1 MRQSRGAGVLL
12 GKTMIAATNEAGFV
26 TDSVLAGDVISRTI
40 LRLGIGY
47 GLYKTL
53 MLWSVDL
60 DDKFDV
66 WKEVKP
72 KRRKRK

>member
-1 MRQSRGAGVLL
+1 M
-12 GKTMIAATNEAGFV
+12 K
-26 TDSVLAGDVISRTI
+26 LALSWVMYWLGDVISRTI

-53 MLWSVDL
+53 MLWSVEL

-66 WKEVKP
+66 WKEVKT

>member
-1 MRQSRGAGVLL
+1 MKLALSWVLYWL
-12 GKTMIAATNEAGFV
+12 
-26 TDSVLAGDVISRTI
+26 GDVISRTI

-53 MLWSVDL
+53 MLWSVEL

-72 KRRKRK
+72 QRRKKK

>member
-1 MRQSRGAGVLL
+1 M
-12 GKTMIAATNEAGFV
+12 K
-26 TDSVLAGDVISRTI
+26 LALSWVMYWLGDVISRTI

-47 GLYKTL
+47 GSYKTL
-53 MLWSVDL
+53 MLWSVEL

-66 WKEVKP
+66 WKEIKP

>member
-1 MRQSRGAGVLL
+1 MKQALSWILYYL
-12 GKTMIAATNEAGFV
+12 GDM
-26 TDSVLAGDVISRTI
+26 ISRTI
-40 LRLGIGY
+40 LRYGYGY

-72 KRRKRK
+72 KRRKKK

>member
-1 MRQSRGAGVLL
+1 MKLALSWVLYWL
-12 GKTMIAATNEAGFV
+12 
-26 TDSVLAGDVISRTI
+26 GDVISRTI

-53 MLWSVDL
+53 MLWSVEL
-60 DDKFDV
+60 DDKFNV

>member
-1 MRQSRGAGVLL
+1 MKLALSWLL
-12 GKTMIAATNEAGFV
+12 YF
-26 TDSVLAGDVISRTI
+26 LGDIISRTL
-40 LRLGIGY
+40 LRMGLGY

-53 MLWSVDL
+53 MLWSLEL

>member
-1 MRQSRGAGVLL
+1 MKLALSWLL
-12 GKTMIAATNEAGFV
+12 YF
-26 TDSVLAGDVISRTI
+26 LGDIISRTL
-40 LRLGIGY
+40 LRMGLGY

-53 MLWSVDL
+53 MLWSVEL

>member
-1 MRQSRGAGVLL
+1 MKLALSWVLYWL
-12 GKTMIAATNEAGFV
+12 
-26 TDSVLAGDVISRTI
+26 GDVISRTI

-53 MLWSVDL
+53 MLWSLEL

-72 KRRKRK
+72 RKKRRKRK

>member
-1 MRQSRGAGVLL
+1 MKLALSWVLYWL
-12 GKTMIAATNEAGFV
+12 
-26 TDSVLAGDVISRTI
+26 GDVISRTI

-53 MLWSVDL
+53 MLWSVEL
-60 DDKFDV
+60 DDGFDV

-72 KRRKRK
+72 KGRKRK

>member
-1 MRQSRGAGVLL
+1 MKLALSWLL
-12 GKTMIAATNEAGFV
+12 YW
-26 TDSVLAGDVISRTI
+26 LGDVISRTI

-53 MLWSVDL
+53 MLWSVEL

-66 WKEVKP
+66 WKEIKP

>member
-1 MRQSRGAGVLL
+1 MKLALSWLL
-12 GKTMIAATNEAGFV
+12 YW
-26 TDSVLAGDVISRTI
+26 LGDVISRTI

-53 MLWSVDL
+53 MLCSVEL

-66 WKEVKP
+66 WKEIKP

>member
-1 MRQSRGAGVLL
+1 M
-12 GKTMIAATNEAGFV
+12 K
-26 TDSVLAGDVISRTI
+26 LALSWVMYWLGDVISRTI

-53 MLWSVDL
+53 MLWSVEL

>member
-1 MRQSRGAGVLL
+1 MKLALSWVLYWL
-12 GKTMIAATNEAGFV
+12 GDI
-26 TDSVLAGDVISRTI
+26 ISRTI

>member
-1 MRQSRGAGVLL
+1 MKLALLLVLYWL
-12 GKTMIAATNEAGFV
+12 
-26 TDSVLAGDVISRTI
+26 GDVISRTI

-53 MLWSVDL
+53 MLWSVEL

>member
-1 MRQSRGAGVLL
+1 MKLALSLVLYWL
-12 GKTMIAATNEAGFV
+12 
-26 TDSVLAGDVISRTI
+26 GDVISRTI

-53 MLWSVDL
+53 MLWSLEL

>member
-1 MRQSRGAGVLL
+1 MKLALSLVLYWL
-12 GKTMIAATNEAGFV
+12 
-26 TDSVLAGDVISRTI
+26 GDVISRTI

>member
-1 MRQSRGAGVLL
+1 MKLALSLVLYWL
-12 GKTMIAATNEAGFV
+12 
-26 TDSVLAGDVISRTI
+26 GDVISRTI

-53 MLWSVDL
+53 MLWSLEL

-72 KRRKRK
+72 RKKRRKRK

>member
-1 MRQSRGAGVLL
+1 MKLALSWVLYWLGV
-12 GKTMIAATNEAGFV
+12 V
-26 TDSVLAGDVISRTI
+26 VSRTI

-53 MLWSVDL
+53 MLWSVEL
-60 DDKFDV
+60 DEKFDV

>member
-1 MRQSRGAGVLL
+1 MRQFLSWVLYYL
-12 GKTMIAATNEAGFV
+12 GDI
-26 TDSVLAGDVISRTI
+26 ISRTI
-40 LRLGIGY
+40 LRHGYGY

-60 DDKFDV
+60 DDRFDV

-72 KRRKRK
+72 KRKKRK

>member
-1 MRQSRGAGVLL
+1 MKQTLSKLFYFL
-12 GKTMIAATNEAGFV
+12 GDI
-26 TDSVLAGDVISRTI
+26 ISRTL
-40 LRLGIGY
+40 LRTRLGY

-53 MLWSVDL
+53 MLWSVEL

-72 KRRKRK
+72 KRRKKK

>member
-1 MRQSRGAGVLL
+1 MRLALSWIFYYL
-12 GKTMIAATNEAGFV
+12 GDIV
-26 TDSVLAGDVISRTI
+26 SRTI
-40 LRLGIGY
+40 LRHGYGY

-60 DDKFDV
+60 DDKFNV

-72 KRRKRK
+72 KRRRKK

>member
-1 MRQSRGAGVLL
+1 MKLALSWVLYWL
-12 GKTMIAATNEAGFV
+12 
-26 TDSVLAGDVISRTI
+26 GDVISRTI
-40 LRLGIGY
+40 LRQGIGY

-53 MLWSVDL
+53 MLWSVEL

-66 WKEVKP
+66 WKEIKP

>member
-1 MRQSRGAGVLL
+1 MKQALSWILYYL
-12 GKTMIAATNEAGFV
+12 GDI
-26 TDSVLAGDVISRTI
+26 ISRTI
-40 LRLGIGY
+40 LRYGYGY

-60 DDKFDV
+60 DDKFNV

-72 KRRKRK
+72 SVRGKK

>member
-1 MRQSRGAGVLL
+1 MKLTLSWLL
-12 GKTMIAATNEAGFV
+12 YW
-26 TDSVLAGDVISRTI
+26 LGDVISRTI

-53 MLWSVDL
+53 MLWSVEL

>member
-1 MRQSRGAGVLL
+1 MKQTLSKLFYFL
-12 GKTMIAATNEAGFV
+12 GDI
-26 TDSVLAGDVISRTI
+26 ISRTL
-40 LRLGIGY
+40 LRTGLGY

-53 MLWSVDL
+53 MLWSVEL

-72 KRRKRK
+72 KRRKKK

>member
-1 MRQSRGAGVLL
+1 MKLALSWLL
-12 GKTMIAATNEAGFV
+12 YF
-26 TDSVLAGDVISRTI
+26 LGDIISRTL
-40 LRLGIGY
+40 LRMGLGY

-53 MLWSVDL
+53 MLWSVEL

-72 KRRKRK
+72 KRRKKK

>member
-1 MRQSRGAGVLL
+1 MKLALSWVLYWL
-12 GKTMIAATNEAGFV
+12 
-26 TDSVLAGDVISRTI
+26 GDVISRTI

-53 MLWSVDL
+53 MLWSVEL

-66 WKEVKP
+66 WKEVKL
-72 KRRKRK
+72 KRRKKK